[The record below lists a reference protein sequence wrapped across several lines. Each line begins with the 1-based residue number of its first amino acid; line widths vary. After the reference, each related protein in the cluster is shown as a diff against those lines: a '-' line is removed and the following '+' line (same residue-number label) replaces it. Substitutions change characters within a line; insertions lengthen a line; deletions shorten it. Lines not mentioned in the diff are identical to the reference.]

1 MISKQQKKYPT
12 LKYLQQKEN
21 INTWM
26 YFQYMDSKT
35 FMIDWFVVSV
45 GSYNLENWSSDRS
58 QEAVLICQ
66 DKKLAKEL
74 EYQFILNKVNS
85 TPVLP
90 DQY

>member
-1 MISKQQKKYPT
+1 
-12 LKYLQQKEN
+12 
-21 INTWM
+21 
-26 YFQYMDSKT
+26 
-35 FMIDWFVVSV
+35 
-45 GSYNLENWSSDRS
+45 LENWSSDRS